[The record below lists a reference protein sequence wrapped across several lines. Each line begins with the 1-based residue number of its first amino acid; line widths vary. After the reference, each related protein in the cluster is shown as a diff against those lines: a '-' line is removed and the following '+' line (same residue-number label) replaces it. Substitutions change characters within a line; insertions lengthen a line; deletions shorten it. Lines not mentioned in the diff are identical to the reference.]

1 MRNRI
6 KQLPSIYFLL
16 LIAILM
22 SQNIGSL
29 KNMGILA
36 LFSIPF
42 IIQLIRIRKGLTA
55 LLAIFATIYA
65 GWMALAW
72 LSDLLKPAFS
82 SSDSYW
88 LFLLGGLLYVSL
100 NFLMAFIFWYILLN
114 PEEEANPQA
123 SA

>member
-29 KNMGILA
+29 KNIGILA
-36 LFSIPF
+36 LLGIPF
-42 IIQLIRIRKGLTA
+42 IFQLIRIRKALTA
-55 LLAIFATIYA
+55 LLAVFATIYA

-72 LSDLLKPAFS
+72 VSDLLKPSFS

-100 NFLMAFIFWYILLN
+100 NFLMAFILWSILLS
-114 PEEEANPQA
+114 PEEEANPQTT
-123 SA
+123 